1 MRCSE
6 AKWESLVWFA
16 QDADQTWTL
25 GRNVLTTGLL
35 CWQGLHIE
43 GPLKK
48 PLLSISV
55 LPGQSFNS
63 EYAKPHFRT
72 HTHTAFQFIHFV
84 SCVRI
89 GTSHEEQIRSE
100 VQQRLVQK

>member
-35 CWQGLHIE
+35 CLQGLHIE

-48 PLLSISV
+48 PLLSIRV

-72 HTHTAFQFIHFV
+72 HTHRLPIHSLCFM
-84 SCVRI
+84 R
-89 GTSHEEQIRSE
+89 EDWN
-100 VQQRLVQK
+100 